1 MTLWW
6 SAALVAAGATVGV
19 WLAGSALGVWRE
31 ERAGRV
37 YELTPRYRG
46 AAVRAVLAAVALCA
60 ALAGGVAQAL
70 VGLPDSTA
78 PVAAVGSASAARADS
93 HPASDRAPRTPQA
106 SGASV
111 ASGVAGSAGA
121 AGAPGA
127 SKAPGA
133 AGAVTTAL
141 TQVGQPSGGRLLQG
155 TLGGVPGQVRIWLPA
170 QYQAHGSGGPV
181 LQAVVV
187 RAPEGELGEVWQG
200 LAGAVAGGHA
210 NAFVAV
216 APADPCALASDDSA
230 LRRAV
235 AAQYRI
241 AAKPRSWAELG
252 VDAGSSC
259 AVTAELAHPD
269 VYAGA
274 AVLGG
279 GSFARPSGALPSG
292 IRLLLAQAHRD
303 TAGQGDASRFRTALQ
318 GAPDLSVRLS
328 DTVRDLTPELER
340 FRLARLAANYL
351 TEMFTTRH

>member
-6 SAALVAAGATVGV
+6 SAALIAAGATVGV

-46 AAVRAVLAAVALCA
+46 AVVRAVLAAVVLCSALV
-60 ALAGGVAQAL
+60 GGVAQAL
-70 VGLPDSTA
+70 VGLPDSA
-78 PVAAVGSASAARADS
+78 VPVAVVSPASTARADS
-93 HPASDRAPRTPQA
+93 HPASDRAPEAPQA
-106 SGASV
+106 SQ
-111 ASGVAGSAGA
+111 ASGT
-121 AGAPGA
+121 PGA
-127 SKAPGA
+127 SKAPGTSG
-133 AGAVTTAL
+133 GATTAL
-141 TQVGQPSGGRLLQG
+141 TQIGQPSGGRLFQG
-155 TLGGVPGQVRIWLPA
+155 TLSGLPGQVRIWLPA
-170 QYQAHGSGGPV
+170 QYQAHGSAGPGSG

-216 APADPCALASDDSA
+216 APADPCTLASDDSA

-241 AAKPRSWAELG
+241 ATKPRSWAELG

-279 GSFARPSGALPSG
+279 GPFARPSGALPSG
-292 IRLLLAQAHRD
+292 IRLLMAQAHRD
-303 TAGQGDASRFRTALQ
+303 TAAQADANRLRAGLQ
-318 GAPDLSVRLS
+318 GGPDLSVRLS

-340 FRLARLAANYL
+340 FRLVRLAANYL
-351 TEMFTTRH
+351 TEMFTTRQ